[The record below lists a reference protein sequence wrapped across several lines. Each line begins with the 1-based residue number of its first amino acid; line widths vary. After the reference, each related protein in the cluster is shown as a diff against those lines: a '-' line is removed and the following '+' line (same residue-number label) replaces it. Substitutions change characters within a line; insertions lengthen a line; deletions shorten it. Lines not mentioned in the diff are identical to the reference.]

1 MTLAADDPFSLLFA
15 EMKQEMLKASPN
27 LDGYMQK
34 LKNDLA
40 AMPELVWKLTDEQI
54 GDIVSGLSIVSR
66 IAITSSTGG
75 KKVKSDAGALAS
87 ALDMISL
94 ESGGQMPK
102 ALTAAESK
110 QAADAF
116 ANLDLSQIDT
126 TKGPTWRNRK

>member
-34 LKNDLA
+34 LKNELA
-40 AMPELVWKLTDEQI
+40 AMPELVWKLTPEQI
-54 GDIVSGLSIVSR
+54 GDIVSGLSVVSR
-66 IAITSSTGG
+66 IAIVSSTGG
-75 KKVKSDAGALAS
+75 KKTKSDAGALAS
-87 ALDMISL
+87 ALDLLSL
-94 ESGGQMPK
+94 DSGGKMPK
-102 ALTAAESK
+102 PPSAAELKAS
-110 QAADAF
+110 ADAF